1 MSQVSVDTQI
11 PTFVVIKSDDGR
23 QVDLKPADDLAA
35 EMLIRAYVPEYFDG
49 LVTFDEA
56 YDLALQRDAQAA
68 NDLEASIMAVLDS
81 EVDDDAETADA
92 AAAINALLE
101 TAAMADAEISGVVA
115 GL

>member
-1 MSQVSVDTQI
+1 VSVDTI
-11 PTFVVIKSDDGR
+11 PTFVVIKSDNGR
-23 QVDLKPADDLAA
+23 TVDLKPADGLAA

-68 NDLEASIMAVLDS
+68 DDLEASIIAMLDS
-81 EVDDDAETADA
+81 EVDA
-92 AAAINALLE
+92 AADEAEAARVINAMLE
-101 TAAMADAEISGVVA
+101 TAAMADAAEMQVVE

>member
-1 MSQVSVDTQI
+1 VSQVIADTQI
-11 PTFVVIKSDDGR
+11 PTFVVIKSDDG
-23 QVDLKPADDLAA
+23 QAMGIKPADDLAA
-35 EMLIRAYVPEYFDG
+35 EMLIRAFVPEYFDG

-101 TAAMADAEISGVVA
+101 TAAMADAAVSREVG

>member
-1 MSQVSVDTQI
+1 MTVDTQFA
-11 PTFVVIKSDDGR
+11 PFVVIKGDDGKP
-23 QVDLKPADDLAA
+23 VDLKPADDLAA

-68 NDLEASIMAVLDS
+68 DDLEASIMAVLDS
-81 EVDDDAETADA
+81 EVDA
-92 AAAINALLE
+92 AADEAEAARVINAMLE
-101 TAAMADAEISGVVA
+101 TAAMADREASRVVE

>member
-1 MSQVSVDTQI
+1 VSQVTADTQI

-23 QVDLKPADDLAA
+23 AVDLKPADDLAA

-68 NDLEASIMAVLDS
+68 NDLEASIMAALDS
-81 EVDDDAETADA
+81 EEDPAEEADA

-101 TAAMADAEISGVVA
+101 TAALADQMAAEVVQ